1 MIIISNFGA
10 SDLKNLRTGKIFTEH
25 VEKWRFPGAPLPML
39 PHPRLTSGPAVS
51 APKENVE
58 GDHGLVEIRLEGGV
72 SPLRQPA
79 VAQIALQTLYHALD
93 GGPPGHRGFESL
105 RHPGI
110 LRIDVGKQV
119 ERHCGRPAALRV
131 RTAFRPVRAAQADRG
146 PVLPDGGSLV
156 YESPGFV
163 SLSSVIHVFVTHSLW
178 SVHQAYLPRSVTA
191 EVVMAKG
198 KRTSRI
204 RWRPMLRRSRVTSE

>member
-1 MIIISNFGA
+1 MITISNFGA

-79 VAQIALQTLYHALD
+79 VAQVALQSLDHA
-93 GGPPGHRGFESL
+93 
-105 RHPGI
+105 
-110 LRIDVGKQV
+110 
-119 ERHCGRPAALRV
+119 
-131 RTAFRPVRAAQADRG
+131 
-146 PVLPDGGSLV
+146 PDGGQVIISFIKSGISLCIPGV
-156 YESPGFV
+156 KTEPVQFPCELSLESEQ
-163 SLSSVIHVFVTHSLW
+163 I
-178 SVHQAYLPRSVTA
+178 
-191 EVVMAKG
+191 
-198 KRTSRI
+198 
-204 RWRPMLRRSRVTSE
+204 